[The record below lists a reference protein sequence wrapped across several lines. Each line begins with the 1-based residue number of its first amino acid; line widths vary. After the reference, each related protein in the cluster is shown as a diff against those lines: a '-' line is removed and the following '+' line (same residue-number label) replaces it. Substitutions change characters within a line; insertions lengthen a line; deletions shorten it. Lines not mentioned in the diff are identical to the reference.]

1 MSHPRGPRRP
11 DTVFWVEASAV
22 RSDRL
27 SLDEEE
33 SHHLLRVHRA
43 VVGAPFVAIDGAGT
57 AYECILESA
66 DQGAAMGRIERRIAD
81 MGEPPAPITLLVGLP
96 DMGPTETVVEHVV
109 PLGATAIDFFVAA
122 RSGRPALTE
131 SRLDRLRRI
140 ARSALKQ
147 SLRCRLPEISSS
159 ASLESAL
166 GPLRGGLRYVADP
179 KGGPLTMAG
188 DVRAQSHVIITVG
201 PPGGLDDRESG
212 LLAASGFS
220 PISLVSNRLTTETA
234 AIALLSLARNALLQ
248 N

>member
-11 DTVFWVEASAV
+11 DTVFWVEANAV

-43 VVGAPFVAIDGAGT
+43 VVGAPFVAIDGAGA

-66 DQGAAMGRIERRIAD
+66 EAGTAMGRIERRIAE

-96 DMGPTETVVEHVV
+96 DVGPAETVVEHAV

-131 SRLDRLRRI
+131 ARLDRLRRV

-147 SLRCRLPEISSS
+147 SLRCRLPAITSSG
-159 ASLESAL
+159 SLESAL
-166 GPLRGGLRYVADP
+166 EPLRGGLRYVADP
-179 KGGPLTMAG
+179 KGAPLATAAG
-188 DVRAQSHVIITVG
+188 ERVQGHVILAVG

-234 AIALLSLARNALLQ
+234 AISLLAVARNTLF
-248 N
+248 

>member
-1 MSHPRGPRRP
+1 VSHPRGPRRP
-11 DTVFWVEASAV
+11 DTLFWVEASAV
-22 RSDRL
+22 RSDHL

-43 VVGAPFVAIDGAGT
+43 AVGAPFVAIDGAGT

-66 DQGAAMGRIERRIAD
+66 EAGKAMGRIERSVPE

-96 DMGPTETVVEHVV
+96 DLGPAETVVEHAV

-131 SRLDRLRRI
+131 SRLDRLRRV

-147 SLRCRLPEISSS
+147 SLRCRLPEIRSS

-166 GPLRGGLRYVADP
+166 EPLRGGLRYVADP
-179 KGGPLTMAG
+179 KGGPLTSTG
-188 DVRAQSHVIITVG
+188 GSITQSHVILIVG

-212 LLAASGFS
+212 VLAASGFS

-234 AIALLSLARNALLQ
+234 AVALLAVARNALF
-248 N
+248 

>member
-11 DTVFWVEASAV
+11 DTVFWVEANAV

-33 SHHLLRVHRA
+33 SHHLIRVHRA
-43 VVGAPFVAIDGAGT
+43 AVGAPFVAIDGAGT

-66 DQGAAMGRIERRIAD
+66 EAGAAMGRIERRIPD

-96 DMGPTETVVEHVV
+96 DLGPAETVVEHAV
-109 PLGATAIDFFVAA
+109 PLGATTIDFFVAA

-131 SRLDRLRRI
+131 SRLDRLRRV

-147 SLRCRLPEISSS
+147 SLRCRLPGISSS
-159 ASLESAL
+159 GSLESAL
-166 GPLRGGLRYVADP
+166 DPLRGGLRFVADP
-179 KGGPLTMAG
+179 KGGPLASARG
-188 DVRAQSHVIITVG
+188 LSPQSHVIIAVG

-212 LLAASGFS
+212 ILAASEFS

-234 AIALLSLARNALLQ
+234 AISLLALARNALF
-248 N
+248 

>member
-11 DTVFWVEASAV
+11 DTLFWVEANAV
-22 RSDRL
+22 RSDHL

-43 VVGAPFVAIDGAGT
+43 AVGAPFVAIDGAGT

-66 DQGAAMGRIERRIAD
+66 EAGTAIGRIERRVPE

-96 DMGPTETVVEHVV
+96 DLGPAETVVEHAV

-122 RSGRPALTE
+122 RSGRPALAE
-131 SRLDRLRRI
+131 SRLDRLRRV

-166 GPLRGGLRYVADP
+166 APLRGGLRYVADP
-179 KGGPLTMAG
+179 KGGPLAPARGSIT
-188 DVRAQSHVIITVG
+188 QNHVILTVG

-212 LLAASGFS
+212 ILAASGFS

-234 AIALLSLARNALLQ
+234 AMALLALVRNALF
-248 N
+248 